1 MTLAF
6 SAFTDLGGNRFRERG
21 GLDFED
27 FAVGQLFHHRPGIT
41 ATQRDNVEDSLL
53 SHNQAMIHFDHHYSS
68 KTEFKRPLV
77 VSTVTIQR
85 AIGMAWKTFG
95 LRKRILGWH
104 SIRMTAPV
112 FDGDTMYAS
121 SRIVS
126 VEDGG
131 DPEAGQLGVETSVVN
146 QDGTTVCQMRWDV
159 TVYRRAAFA
168 KLAPAYAAGD
178 AKPAT
183 RFASHVRRE
192 DGGLCEK
199 LGVEFDELAEGQ
211 VFEHRP
217 PFVFSWQEVRLRALL
232 GGDHAAVV
240 LDPAL
245 SARDGMG
252 PAIAEYWMLN
262 VTAAVTTRTFGRV
275 VANLQWEPIKVEG
288 VARDGDLLFVE
299 SEILGK
305 RTSSSRP
312 DQGIAHVAARA
323 RLQDG
328 TPVLSFERR
337 FLMYLS
343 AGGPHQA
350 AGYV

>member
-1 MTLAF
+1 MITF

-21 GLDFED
+21 GLDYED
-27 FAVGQLFHHRPGIT
+27 FAEGQLFHHRPGIT

-53 SHNQAMIHFDHHYSS
+53 SHNQAMIHFDHHYSA
-68 KTEFKRPLV
+68 KTEFGRPLV

-95 LRKRILGWH
+95 LRKRILGWP

-112 FDGDTMYAS
+112 FDGDTLYSS
-121 SRIVS
+121 SRIL
-126 VEDGG
+126 GI
-131 DPEAGQLGVETSVVN
+131 EAGDDAEAGLVHVETVATN

-159 TVYRRAAFA
+159 SVYRRAAWA
-168 KLAPAYAAGD
+168 RTAPAYAVAG
-178 AKPAT
+178 APAAPA
-183 RFASHVRRE
+183 FASHLRRE
-192 DGGLCEK
+192 DGALVEK
-199 LGVEFDELAEGQ
+199 LGVEFDELEPGQ

-217 PFVFSWQEVRLRALL
+217 PFVFSWAEVRLRALL
-232 GGDHAAVV
+232 AGDHAATV

-245 SARDGMG
+245 SAQDGR
-252 PAIAEYWMLN
+252 PAIAEYWLLN

-275 VANLQWEPIKVEG
+275 VANLQWEPIRVEG

-299 SEILGK
+299 TEILGK
-305 RTSSSRP
+305 RISGSRP

-337 FLMYLS
+337 FLMYRS
-343 AGGPHQA
+343 AAGPHRA
-350 AGYV
+350 ASYV

>member
-1 MTLAF
+1 MIAF
-6 SAFTDLGGNRFRERG
+6 SAFADLGGNRFRERG

-27 FAVGQLFHHRPGIT
+27 FAEGQVFHHRPGIT

-95 LRKRILGWH
+95 LRKRILGWP

-112 FDGDTMYAS
+112 FDGDTLYSS
-121 SRIVS
+121 SRILG
-126 VEDGG
+126 VEAGD
-131 DPEAGQLGVETSVVN
+131 DPEAGLLHVETVATN
-146 QDGTTVCQMRWDV
+146 QDGATVCQMRWDV
-159 TVYRRAAFA
+159 TIYRRAAWA
-168 KLAPAYAAGD
+168 RVAPSYAVAGAPA
-178 AKPAT
+178 AT
-183 RFASHVRRE
+183 QFGSHMRRD
-192 DGGLCEK
+192 DGALVEK
-199 LGVEFDELAEGQ
+199 LGVEFAELAEGQ
-211 VFEHRP
+211 IFEHRP

-245 SARDGMG
+245 TAVDGR

-275 VANLQWEPIKVEG
+275 VANLQWEPIRVEG
-288 VARDGDLLFVE
+288 VARDGDVLYVE

-305 RTSSSRP
+305 RMSSSRP

-343 AGGPHQA
+343 PAGPHSA

>member
-1 MTLAF
+1 MIAF
-6 SAFTDLGGNRFRERG
+6 SAFADLGGNRFRERG

-27 FAVGQLFHHRPGIT
+27 FAAGQVFHHRPGIT
-41 ATQRDNVEDSLL
+41 ATQRDNVEDALL

-68 KTEFKRPLV
+68 KTEFKHPLV

-95 LRKRILGWH
+95 LRKRILGWP

-112 FDGDTMYAS
+112 FDGDTLY
-121 SRIVS
+121 SRSQI
-126 VEDGG
+126 
-131 DPEAGQLGVETSVVN
+131 LGVEAGDDPDAGLLHVETIATN
-146 QDGTTVCQMRWDV
+146 QDGATVCQMRWDV
-159 TVYRRAAFA
+159 TVYRRAAWA
-168 KLAPAYAAGD
+168 RIAPAYAVAG
-178 AKPAT
+178 APAAT
-183 RFASHVRRE
+183 AFGSHMRRE
-192 DGGLCEK
+192 DGELVEK

-240 LDPAL
+240 LDPSLTAQ
-245 SARDGMG
+245 DGR

-275 VANLQWEPIKVEG
+275 VANLQWEPIRVEG
-288 VARDGDLLFVE
+288 IARDGDLLFVE

-343 AGGPHQA
+343 PAGPHSA